1 MKDLERKTSIV
12 QFITVGIENPKLLNM
27 LHKTDFHVVEVG
39 GEICCPRDVLD
50 KKILACDMTILLVNT
65 GRMNNIKTASAA
77 AEICK
82 ERTTLIVGL
91 FTENDILNANVT
103 ALQDQLDTFIVIPF
117 NTHDQPA
124 SVQYKAEISDDLLYL
139 AVESII
145 CFIRGTGNT
154 DMICLD
160 FTDVSSILKN
170 AGLAYMATSSATG
183 QMMAESAVKETIL
196 NLMMKT
202 PINRAHKA
210 LVHITGSM
218 SIKLEE
224 IETVAT
230 LVYQTLHPNASLV
243 FGASFDEEFENEIR
257 VSVIITGLGDDS

>member
-1 MKDLERKTSIV
+1 MKDMERNTSIV
-12 QFITVGIENPKLLNM
+12 QFITVGIENPKLLRM
-27 LHKTDFHVVEVG
+27 LHKTDFSVVEVG
-39 GEICCPRDVLD
+39 GEICCPRDILD
-50 KKILACDMTILLVNT
+50 KKILACDIAILLVNT
-65 GRMNNIKTASAA
+65 DHVNNIKMASVA

-82 ERTTLIVGL
+82 ERDNLVVGL
-91 FTENDILNANVT
+91 FTKNDMLNANVT
-103 ALQDQLDTFIVIPF
+103 TLQDQLDTFIVVPF
-117 NTHDQPA
+117 NAHDQPA

-170 AGLAYMATSSATG
+170 AGLAYMTTSSAVG
-183 QMMAESAVKETIL
+183 QMRAETVVKETLL

-218 SIKLEE
+218 DIKLEE

-230 LVYQTLHPNASLV
+230 LIYQILHPEASLV
-243 FGASFDEEFENEIR
+243 FGASFDEELENEIR
-257 VSVIITGLGDDS
+257 VSVIITGLDDDN